1 MSTPKIGVTGSA
13 GFVGGHLVN
22 YLRHVRQV
30 EVATY
35 DVPDFADEAALVAFA
50 NEVDVVVHLAA
61 VNRDEDER
69 RLHDTNVRLV
79 ERLVAGCAQAVAP
92 PAIVFS
98 SSTHIDRDTLYARS
112 KRRGMELLEAY
123 AKTSGTRAVNL
134 VIPNVFGPFAQPKYN
149 SVVATFC
156 HRIARGEAVEIHQDA
171 QLDLIYVNELVGDI
185 TGAALGEVSGRVD
198 VAPRHRLGVAALARR
213 LSDMHAGFSESGTV
227 PDLYEATTRALFNT
241 YYCYWYAA
249 HGQRAFVKHTDPRG
263 SFIEVARTL
272 GRGQF
277 SYSTTVPGVT
287 RGNHFHTRK
296 AERFAVI
303 AGRARIS
310 VRRVGQEEAR
320 HFDLDGEQPG
330 YVDMPVWH
338 THNITNTGE
347 DTLVCLF
354 WISEPY
360 DPTDADTFF
369 VPV

>member
-1 MSTPKIGVTGSA
+1 MSTSRIGVTGA
-13 GFVGGHLVN
+13 HGFVGGHLVN
-22 YLRHVRQV
+22 HLRHVRGL

-35 DVPDFADEAALVAFA
+35 DVPDFADAETLVAFA
-50 NEVDVVVHLAA
+50 NSVDVVVHLAA
-61 VNRDEDER
+61 VNRDEDEQ

-79 ERLVAGCAQAVAP
+79 ERLVAACTQATTP

-98 SSTHIDRDTLYARS
+98 SSTHIDRDTLYAQS

-123 AKTSGTRAVNL
+123 AKTAGSRVVNL

-171 QLDLIYVNELVGDI
+171 PLDLIYVNELVEVI
-185 TGAALGEVSGRVD
+185 TEAALGSASGRLD
-198 VAPRHRLGVAALARR
+198 VAARHHINVAALAQT
-213 LSDMHAGFSESGTV
+213 LSVMHAGFSESGTV
-227 PDLYEATTRALFNT
+227 PDLADATTRALFNT
-241 YYCYWYAA
+241 YYCYWYEA
-249 HGQRAFVKHTDPRG
+249 HGQRVFQRHTDDRG

-310 VRRVGQEEAR
+310 VRRVGRADVR
-320 HFDLDGEQPG
+320 HFDVDGDTPG

-338 THNITNTGE
+338 THNITNTGDE
-347 DTLVCLF
+347 TLVCLF

-360 DPTDADTFF
+360 DPSDADTYF
-369 VPV
+369 VNV